1 MSVNLENEKEIN
13 LNELELKQLSSII
26 PNLATENVFNSN
38 LIDDIAYVD
47 YTENSKGLTCLQ
59 PLKGLPDYID
69 DLYIFKYIHRS
80 EIEENTANANKIF
93 FKTRKR

>member
-26 PNLATENVFNSN
+26 PHLAIENVFNSN

-47 YTENSKGLTCLQ
+47 
-59 PLKGLPDYID
+59 
-69 DLYIFKYIHRS
+69 
-80 EIEENTANANKIF
+80 
-93 FKTRKR
+93 